1 MNSNTR
7 LVVTAMLT
15 LAVGGLLIVA
25 GLHFALAH
33 RVSIVEDTV
42 IGLTKDQIRNMER
55 FDIIENAL
63 NTTLEMQKD
72 LLNQMK
78 QLQDKGHDPKK

>member
-15 LAVGGLLIVA
+15 MAVGGLILVA

-33 RVSIVEDTV
+33 RVSILEDTV

-55 FDIIENAL
+55 FEVIENTVHAKQHDISKAL
-63 NTTLEMQKD
+63 AKPVDSGKTE
-72 LLNQMK
+72 
-78 QLQDKGHDPKK
+78 

>member
-1 MNSNTR
+1 MKTNR
-7 LVVTAMLT
+7 ELVLTALLT
-15 LAVGGLLIVA
+15 IAVGGLLLVG

-55 FDIIENAL
+55 FQAVESAL
-63 NTTLEMQKD
+63 YIS
-72 LLNQMK
+72 
-78 QLQDKGHDPKK
+78 LQDISKRSATPVDSGKME

>member
-33 RVSIVEDTV
+33 RVSVVEDTV

-55 FDIIENAL
+55 FEAIDTLHAKQQDISKAL
-63 NTTLEMQKD
+63 AKPV
-72 LLNQMK
+72 
-78 QLQDKGHDPKK
+78 DPGKME

>member
-15 LAVGGLLIVA
+15 LAVGGLILVG
-25 GLHFALAH
+25 GLHFSLAH
-33 RVSIVEDTV
+33 RVSVVEETV

-55 FDIIENAL
+55 FEAIENAL
-63 NTTLEMQKD
+63 HA
-72 LLNQMK
+72 K
-78 QLQDKGHDPKK
+78 QQDISEGLARPVDSGKME